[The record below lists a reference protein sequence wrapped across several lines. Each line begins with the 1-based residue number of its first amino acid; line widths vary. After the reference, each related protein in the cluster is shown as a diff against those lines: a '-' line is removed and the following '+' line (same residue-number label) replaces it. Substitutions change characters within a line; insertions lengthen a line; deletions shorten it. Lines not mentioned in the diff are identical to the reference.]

1 MRDAQRG
8 TWLEFTG
15 LRRIL
20 TTRRIEETLPLIRQ
34 LEDDL
39 QREGGYAAGFI
50 AYEAAPAFDSA
61 LLVKV
66 DEEFPLLW
74 FGWFEQIHEIA
85 LPLHDPASSLVL
97 PWQHSLTAAQY
108 HASLD
113 AIHRL
118 IRDGDAYQVNFTYR
132 LYAETEVDPW
142 SLFLQ
147 IAGDATA
154 PFAAFMDTGEWAIC
168 SASPELFLRI
178 DGRHI
183 ESRPMKGTAA
193 RGRWFEDDQAQR
205 ATLIH
210 SDKERAENLMI
221 VDMVRNDL
229 GRIAHCGS
237 VQVLSLFAIEK
248 YPTVWQMTST
258 VCAETDAS
266 LTQILQATFPP
277 ASITGAPKRRTMEI
291 IAELES
297 SPRRIYTGAIGFMA
311 PERQTQFNVA
321 IRTVLLHKASGRAE
335 YGCGSGIVWDSQPD
349 AEYAECLTKTR
360 VLNPALRNFDLLETL
375 RWSPGVGYDLLERHL
390 QRLARS
396 ADYFDFPVNLDAVRQ
411 ELTRVVADLPPE
423 PHRIRLRVS
432 RGGNLI
438 SEAMILGE
446 MAQGFSDVVLAREPV
461 DIREVFLYH
470 KTTCRGVYETAIRQC
485 PGSNDVLLFNAA
497 GQITESTIANVAV
510 EIDRVLYTPPV
521 RCGLLPGTLRTALL
535 DGGQLQERIISVQE
549 LLNSPNVYLLN
560 SVRGMHRIQ
569 VRH

>member
-1 MRDAQRG
+1 MRDARRG
-8 TWLEFTG
+8 TWLEFTE

-20 TTRRIEETLPLIRQ
+20 TTRRIEETLPLIGQ
-34 LEDDL
+34 LVDDIE
-39 QREGGYAAGFI
+39 REGGYAAGFI
-50 AYEAAPAFDSA
+50 AYGAAPAFDPA
-61 LLVKV
+61 LPVKA
-66 DEEFPLLW
+66 DKEFPLLW
-74 FGWFEQIHEIA
+74 FGWFEQVHEIA

-97 PWQHSLTAAQY
+97 PWRPSLTSAQY

-113 AIHRL
+113 VIHQL

-132 LYAETEVDPW
+132 LHAETDVDPW
-142 SLFLQ
+142 NLFLQ

-154 PFAAFMDTGEWAIC
+154 PFAAFIDTGEWAIC
-168 SASPELFLRI
+168 SASPELFLRL

-193 RGRWFEDDQAQR
+193 RGMWFEDDQAQQ
-205 ATLIH
+205 AMLIH
-210 SDKERAENLMI
+210 SKKERAENLMI

-237 VQVLSLFAIEK
+237 VQVPSLFAIEK

-266 LTQILQATFPP
+266 LAQILQATFPP

-297 SPRRIYTGAIGFMA
+297 SSRRVYTGAIGFMG
-311 PERQTQFNVA
+311 PERQAQFNVA

-360 VLNPALRNFDLLETL
+360 VLNPAPRDFELLETL
-375 RWSPGVGYDLLERHL
+375 RWSPSEGYGLLERHL

-396 ADYFDFPVNLDAVRQ
+396 ADYFDFPVDLNAVRQ
-411 ELTRVVADLPPE
+411 ELTHMATSLPLK
-423 PHRIRLRVS
+423 PHRVRLRVC
-432 RGGNLI
+432 RRGNLQ
-438 SEAMILGE
+438 SEAIPLGA
-446 MAQGFSDVVLAREPV
+446 MAQRFGDIVLASEPV

-470 KTTCRGVYETAIRQC
+470 KTTRRGVYEAAVRQC
-485 PGSNDVLLFNAA
+485 PGSDDVLLFNAA

-510 EIDRVLYTPPV
+510 EIDGVRYTPPV
-521 RCGLLPGTLRTALL
+521 RCGLLPGTLRAALL
-535 DGGQLQERIISVQE
+535 DSGQLQERIISIRE
-549 LLNSPNVYLLN
+549 ALNSPNVYLLN
-560 SVRGMHRIQ
+560 SVRGMHRVR